1 LKAVYLD
8 SSAFVKLV
16 VTEAQSTQLRAF
28 LATHEARRVSSSLL
42 RAEALR
48 AVRHLGPDAL
58 AIAREGLR
66 RVDLI
71 AIDDRILDASGI
83 LEPRRLRT
91 LDAIHLATALT
102 LGDDLDTIVTYDD
115 RIIAE
120 AGSLGWPPSP
130 HTDCTWIER
139 LCGSGPLNGARPSS
153 AEAHLSAVRALC
165 EPRSGIRGVFA
176 GVLGPLS
183 GASPILALAPT

>member
-1 LKAVYLD
+1 MKAVYLD

-16 VTEAQSTQLRAF
+16 VTEAESTELRSF

-71 AIDDRILDASGI
+71 AIDDRILDAAGI
-83 LEPRRLRT
+83 LEPRMLRT
-91 LDAIHLATALT
+91 LDAIHLATAMA
-102 LGDDLDTIVTYDD
+102 LGPELDAFVTYDV
-115 RIIAE
+115 RLAE
-120 AGSLGWPPSP
+120 AG
-130 HTDCTWIER
+130 
-139 LCGSGPLNGARPSS
+139 
-153 AEAHLSAVRALC
+153 RAIGL
-165 EPRSGIRGVFA
+165 PVI
-176 GVLGPLS
+176 
-183 GASPILALAPT
+183 APA